1 VKLLDQLKIK
11 IKERGQILA
20 LVAILIP
27 IVIIFVGIAIDLGR
41 AYVTKTT
48 LSKAVDAAALA
59 AMRNLNQG
67 QTAATNDAK
76 SAFTANYQSGPG
88 LGTTPTPSITW
99 FTNSPCT
106 AGNTCVTI
114 AATAVINTTFLRAL
128 SILPG
133 VGSSYNSSS
142 ILVTATAQRNPLV
155 MSIVLDKSGSMNK
168 NGGSTA
174 LPPAVTS
181 FISYFDEGIDNI
193 AEISFSTVASTDVSM
208 TTSFDS
214 PINSAVENLSF
225 GGATFAQSGLQAGY
239 TQIQSIPPTPNVIRV
254 AVFFT
259 DGWAN
264 TNNDNLNCTGTAAKP
279 VYTNVNYGGCSPTE
293 AGFAQTLDGTTI
305 SPAWCSGVS
314 FLDPSSGNS
323 VSCPNSNPANS
334 GYKTTATFPAQE
346 PGMSGALY
354 PCCGNAKGDGQYDI
368 TNDATYRTETLAT
381 SMRTATN
388 PVTIYSI
395 GLGNTI
401 NEAYLQDIA
410 NDPSAPTYNS
420 AQPQGEAV
428 FAPTATQLDAV
439 FQTIASKV
447 LLRLSQ

>member
-1 VKLLDQLKIK
+1 MDRLKIK
-11 IKERGQILA
+11 IKARGQILA

-67 QTAATNDAK
+67 QTAATSDAK

-88 LGTTPTPSITW
+88 LGTTPTPTITW
-99 FTNSPCT
+99 FTASPCT

-128 SILPG
+128 SVLPG

-142 ILVTATAQRNPLV
+142 ISVTATAQRNPLV
-155 MSIVLDKSGSMNK
+155 MSIILDKSGSMNK
-168 NGGSTA
+168 NGGATA

-181 FISYFDEGIDNI
+181 FISYFDEGIDNV
-193 AEISFSTVASTDVSM
+193 AEISFSTVASTDVAM

-214 PINSAVENLSF
+214 PINSAVEGLSF

-279 VYTNVNYGGCSPTE
+279 VYTNINYGGCSPTE
-293 AGFAQTLDGTTI
+293 AGYAKTLDGTTI

-314 FLDPSSGNS
+314 FLNPSNGNTQD
-323 VSCPNSNPANS
+323 CPNMDS
-334 GYKTTATFPAQE
+334 GTKVTITFPAQE
-346 PGMSGALY
+346 PGMSGSLT
-354 PCCGNAKGDGQYDI
+354 PCCGNSIGDGQYDI

-381 SMRTATN
+381 TMRTATN
-388 PVTIYSI
+388 PVTIY
-395 GLGNTI
+395 
-401 NEAYLQDIA
+401 
-410 NDPSAPTYNS
+410 
-420 AQPQGEAV
+420 
-428 FAPTATQLDAV
+428 
-439 FQTIASKV
+439 
-447 LLRLSQ
+447 

>member
-1 VKLLDQLKIK
+1 M
-11 IKERGQILA
+11 
-20 LVAILIP
+20 AILIP

-99 FTNSPCT
+99 FTASPCT

-114 AATAVINTTFLRAL
+114 AATATINTTFLRAL

-133 VGSSYNSSS
+133 VGSSYNSSNIS
-142 ILVTATAQRNPLV
+142 VSATAQRNPLV
-155 MSIVLDKSGSMNK
+155 MSIILDKSGSMNK

-193 AEISFSTVASTDVSM
+193 AEISFSTVASTDVAM

-214 PINSAVENLSF
+214 PINSAVEGLSF
-225 GGATFAQSGLQAGY
+225 GGATFAQSGLAGRIY
-239 TQIQSIPPTPNVIRV
+239 PDPSIPPTPNVIRV

-279 VYTNVNYGGCSPTE
+279 VYTNLNYGGCSPTE
-293 AGFAQTLDGTTI
+293 AGLRTHFGRDY
-305 SPAWCSGVS
+305 
-314 FLDPSSGNS
+314 D
-323 VSCPNSNPANS
+323 
-334 GYKTTATFPAQE
+334 K
-346 PGMSGALY
+346 PGMVQRNLFSGSV
-354 PCCGNAKGDGQYDI
+354 KRQYGGLPQ
-368 TNDATYRTETLAT
+368 Y
-381 SMRTATN
+381 
-388 PVTIYSI
+388 
-395 GLGNTI
+395 GLG
-401 NEAYLQDIA
+401 D
-410 NDPSAPTYNS
+410 
-420 AQPQGEAV
+420 
-428 FAPTATQLDAV
+428 
-439 FQTIASKV
+439 
-447 LLRLSQ
+447 

>member
-1 VKLLDQLKIK
+1 VKLLDQLKLK
-11 IKERGQILA
+11 SKSRGQILA
-20 LVAILIP
+20 LVSILIP

-76 SAFTANYQSGPG
+76 SAFTANYNSGPG

-99 FTNSPCT
+99 FTASPCT

-114 AATAVINTTFLRAL
+114 AATATINTTFLRAL
-128 SILPG
+128 SLLPG
-133 VGSSYNSSS
+133 VGSSYNSSNIS
-142 ILVTATAQRNPLV
+142 VSATAQRNPLV
-155 MSIVLDKSGSMNK
+155 MSIILDKSGSMNK
-168 NGGSTA
+168 NGGATA

-181 FISYFDEGIDNI
+181 FISYFDESIDNI
-193 AEISFSTVASTDVSM
+193 AEISFSTVASTDVQM

-214 PINSAVENLSF
+214 PINSAVENLTF

-239 TQIQSIPPTPNVIRV
+239 TQIQSIPPSPNVIRV

-279 VYTNVNYGGCSPTE
+279 VYTNLNYGGCSPTE
-293 AGFAQTLDGTTI
+293 AGYAPTLDGTTI
-305 SPAWCSGVS
+305 SPAWCSGIS
-314 FLDPSSGNS
+314 FLSPSSGNT
-323 VSCPNSNPANS
+323 VDCPNMDS
-334 GYKTTATFPAQE
+334 GTKVTITFPAQE
-346 PGMSGALY
+346 PGMSGSMT
-354 PCCGNAKGDGQYDI
+354 PCCGNTKGDGQYDI

-381 SMRTATN
+381 TMRTATN

-428 FAPTATQLDAV
+428 FAPSATQLDAV